1 MSVAAPSGG
10 QSPITGVRPE
20 SNTGVPPEPITGVT
34 PESINSVP
42 PEPINNMP
50 QDGVAAAAPR
60 GVGRVRRVSGISV
73 KPSTVTSADLA
84 SLKPHAEHLPPLTL
98 EELKPLWQEM
108 HDRMKEEHPKLVGI
122 LKERELRMDG
132 DEHFVIVVNNSF
144 LESEIKPHLIQMLE
158 ILRSLAQRPLLNC
171 SVLVEYEERE
181 AKIYH
186 PRDKYDVMFA
196 ANPTL
201 AEFRKL
207 FPEVDY

>member
-1 MSVAAPSGG
+1 
-10 QSPITGVRPE
+10 
-20 SNTGVPPEPITGVT
+20 VPP
-34 PESINSVP
+34 
-42 PEPINNMP
+42 
-50 QDGVAAAAPR
+50 DGGTAAASR

-73 KPSTVTSADLA
+73 KTSAVTSADLA

-108 HDRMKEEHPKLVGI
+108 LDRMKEEHPKLVGI

-158 ILRSLAQRPLLNC
+158 ILRGLAQRPLLNC

-181 AKIYH
+181 AIIYH
-186 PRDKYDVMFA
+186 PRDKYDVMYA

>member
-1 MSVAAPSGG
+1 MP
-10 QSPITGVRPE
+10 PE
-20 SNTGVPPEPITGVT
+20 STNSVPPEPITGVP
-34 PESINSVP
+34 PESNTGIPSETNNSVP
-42 PEPINNMP
+42 T
-50 QDGVAAAAPR
+50 DGGDAAAPR

-73 KPSTVTSADLA
+73 KTSAVTSADLA

-108 HDRMKEEHPKLVGI
+108 LDQMKEEHPKLVGI

-144 LESEIKPHLIQMLE
+144 LESEIKPHLIQILE

-181 AKIYH
+181 AIIYH
-186 PRDKYDVMFA
+186 PRDKYDVMHA

>member
-1 MSVAAPSGG
+1 MSAAAPSVG
-10 QSPITGVRPE
+10 QSPITGVPPE
-20 SNTGVPPEPITGVT
+20 SNTGIPSEPINGMPPE
-34 PESINSVP
+34 SNNSVP
-42 PEPINNMP
+42 T
-50 QDGVAAAAPR
+50 DGGAAAAPR

-73 KPSTVTSADLA
+73 KTSTVTSADLA
-84 SLKPHAEHLPPLTL
+84 SLKPHAEHLSPLTL

-108 HDRMKEEHPKLVGI
+108 LDRMKEEYPKLVGI

-181 AKIYH
+181 AIIYH
-186 PRDKYDVMFA
+186 PRDKYDVMYA

>member
-1 MSVAAPSGG
+1 MSASAPSGG
-10 QSPITGVRPE
+10 QSPITGV
-20 SNTGVPPEPITGVT
+20 T
-34 PESINSVP
+34 PASINSVP
-42 PEPINNMP
+42 PEPITGVPPESINNVP
-50 QDGVAAAAPR
+50 TDGGDATAPR

-73 KPSTVTSADLA
+73 KTSTVTSADLA

-98 EELKPLWQEM
+98 EELKPLWQKM
-108 HDRMKEEHPKLVGI
+108 LDRMKEEHPKLVGI

-181 AKIYH
+181 AIIYH
-186 PRDKYDVMFA
+186 PRDKYDVMYA

>member
-1 MSVAAPSGG
+1 MSASAPSGG
-10 QSPITGVRPE
+10 QSPITGV
-20 SNTGVPPEPITGVT
+20 T
-34 PESINSVP
+34 PASINSVP
-42 PEPINNMP
+42 PEPITGVPPESINNVP
-50 QDGVAAAAPR
+50 TDGGDAAAPR

-73 KPSTVTSADLA
+73 KTSTVTSADLV
-84 SLKPHAEHLPPLTL
+84 SFKPHAEHLPPLTL

-108 HDRMKEEHPKLVGI
+108 LDRMKEEHPKLVGI

-181 AKIYH
+181 AIIYH
-186 PRDKYDVMFA
+186 PRDKYDVMHA

-207 FPEVDY
+207 FPDVDY

>member
-1 MSVAAPSGG
+1 
-10 QSPITGVRPE
+10 
-20 SNTGVPPEPITGVT
+20 
-34 PESINSVP
+34 
-42 PEPINNMP
+42 MP
-50 QDGVAAAAPR
+50 QETINGELSEVAH

-73 KPSTVTSADLA
+73 KPSTVTPADLA
-84 SLKPHAEHLPPLTL
+84 SLKPHAEHLPPLTA

-108 HDRMKEEHPKLVGI
+108 LDRLKDEQPKLVGI
-122 LKERELRMDG
+122 LKDRELRMDG

-144 LESEIKPHLIQMLE
+144 LESEIKPHLIPMLK

-181 AKIYH
+181 AVIYH
-186 PRDKYDVMFA
+186 PRDKYDVMTA
-196 ANPTL
+196 TNPKL

>member
-1 MSVAAPSGG
+1 MSAAAPSDG
-10 QSPITGVRPE
+10 QSPITGV
-20 SNTGVPPEPITGVT
+20 PPA
-34 PESINSVP
+34 SINSVP
-42 PEPINNMP
+42 PEPITGVPPESINNVP
-50 QDGVAAAAPR
+50 TDGGAAAAPR

-73 KPSTVTSADLA
+73 KTSAVTSADLA

-108 HDRMKEEHPKLVGI
+108 LDRMKEEHPKLVGI

-181 AKIYH
+181 AIIYH
-186 PRDKYDVMFA
+186 PRDKYDVMYA

>member
-1 MSVAAPSGG
+1 MSAAAPSDG
-10 QSPITGVRPE
+10 QSPITGVPPE
-20 SNTGVPPEPITGVT
+20 STNSVPPEPITGVP
-34 PESINSVP
+34 PESNTGIPSGTNNSVP
-42 PEPINNMP
+42 T
-50 QDGVAAAAPR
+50 DGGDAAAPR

-73 KPSTVTSADLA
+73 KTSAVTSADLA

-98 EELKPLWQEM
+98 DELKPLWQEM
-108 HDRMKEEHPKLVGI
+108 LDRMKEEHPKLVGI
-122 LKERELRMDG
+122 LKEQELRMDG

-144 LESEIKPHLIQMLE
+144 LESEIKPHLIPMLE

-181 AKIYH
+181 AIIYH
-186 PRDKYDVMFA
+186 PRDKYDVMYA

>member
-1 MSVAAPSGG
+1 MSASAPSGG
-10 QSPITGVRPE
+10 QSPITGVPSE
-20 SNTGVPPEPITGVT
+20 SNTGVPPEPITGVP
-34 PESINSVP
+34 PESNTGIP
-42 PEPINNMP
+42 PEPNNSVTP
-50 QDGVAAAAPR
+50 DGGDAAASR

-73 KPSTVTSADLA
+73 KTSTVTSADLA

-108 HDRMKEEHPKLVGI
+108 LDRMKEEHPKLVGI

>member
-1 MSVAAPSGG
+1 MSVAAPSVG
-10 QSPITGVRPE
+10 QSPI
-20 SNTGVPPEPITGVT
+20 TGVPPEPITCVP
-34 PESINSVP
+34 PESNTGIP
-42 PEPINNMP
+42 PEPINGMP
-50 QDGVAAAAPR
+50 PEPINSVPTDGGDAAVPR

-73 KPSTVTSADLA
+73 KTSTVTSADLA

-108 HDRMKEEHPKLVGI
+108 LDRMKEEHPKL
-122 LKERELRMDG
+122 DG

-181 AKIYH
+181 AVIYH
-186 PRDKYDVMFA
+186 PRDKYDVMHA

>member
-1 MSVAAPSGG
+1 MSAAAPSVG
-10 QSPITGVRPE
+10 QSPITGVTPE
-20 SNTGVPPEPITGVT
+20 PITGVPPEPITGMP
-34 PESINSVP
+34 PEPNNSVP
-42 PEPINNMP
+42 T
-50 QDGVAAAAPR
+50 DGGDATVPR

-73 KPSTVTSADLA
+73 KTSAVTSADLA

-108 HDRMKEEHPKLVGI
+108 LDRMKEEHPKLVGI
-122 LKERELRMDG
+122 LNERELRMDG

-181 AKIYH
+181 AIIYH